1 MLADLLSN
9 KILIISACAWV
20 IAQILK
26 FLVVLIQERRI
37 AWQFFY
43 TSGGMP
49 SSHTAIVCALTTSI
63 AMTLGFGS
71 VAFAISAVV
80 ALIVMYDAVGVRQS
94 VGQQSIMIN
103 RIVRGNK
110 LGIEEELREFIGH
123 TPIQVF
129 MGAVLGILVAW
140 GWVTLS

>member
-1 MLADLLSN
+1 LLSDLLDN
-9 KILIISACAWV
+9 KVLLISATAWA

-37 AWQFFY
+37 AWHYFI

-49 SSHTAIVCALTTSI
+49 SSHTAIVCALATSI
-63 AMTLGFGS
+63 AMTFGFGS

-80 ALIVMYDAVGVRQS
+80 TLIVMYDAAGVRQS
-94 VGQQSIMIN
+94 VGQQSVIIN
-103 RIVRGNK
+103 RIMRRTK
-110 LGIEEELREFIGH
+110 MDLEQELREFIGH

-140 GWVTLS
+140 SWIVLS

>member
-1 MLADLLSN
+1 LLADLVNN
-9 KILIISACAWV
+9 KVLIVSACAWI

-26 FLVVLIQERRI
+26 FLVVLIQERKI
-37 AWQFFY
+37 EWQNFY

-63 AMTLGFGS
+63 AMTFGFGS

-110 LGIEEELREFIGH
+110 LGIEDELREFIGH
-123 TPIQVF
+123 TPIQVI
-129 MGAVLGILVAW
+129 MGAILGILVAW
-140 GWVTLS
+140 SWLTFG

>member
-1 MLADLLSN
+1 LLDN
-9 KILIISACAWV
+9 KVLLISATAWA

-37 AWQFFY
+37 AWHYFI

-80 ALIVMYDAVGVRQS
+80 ALIVMYDATGVRQS
-94 VGQQSIMIN
+94 VGQQSVIIN
-103 RIVRGNK
+103 RIMKRTK
-110 LGIEEELREFIGH
+110 MDLEKELREFIGH

-129 MGAVLGILVAW
+129 MGAVLGILIAW
-140 GWVTLS
+140 SWIVLS